1 MKSSGNRQPL
11 PSFLD
16 WLDPGDQQSGDLTA
30 LGQSG
35 VLDPVQFA
43 QNLKEL
49 GARPGGRFWIENE
62 QHLSRAIPFT
72 PDPDLAIKT
81 LNRLAGVSGIESFI
95 KCPEE
100 ICELLIVLGTSSFLS
115 DQLAHSPDL
124 ITWLFRESEA
134 EKSSV
139 EGVAEMTLP
148 PADQTGGKESLSC
161 ALNLIKHR
169 ELVRMCAR
177 ASLGYSSIE
186 EEFTALS
193 DLADRILDRV
203 VELVWPEE
211 TPLVT
216 IVALGKLGGR
226 ELNFSSDIDLIF
238 ALPLT
243 HSPNL
248 LSILP
253 AATQAVERVLDVL
266 TYYSPEGSL
275 YRVDLRLRPGGD
287 RAPLI
292 RSMSWME
299 SYYAGQGAP
308 WERQMLVKSR
318 ICAGDKEGGAT
329 LLNIL
334 KPFIYPAHSDRD
346 PGEEAHRLRRERRA
360 REGDSLAV
368 DHVKLAPGA
377 IRDVEFIIQVIQ
389 LLYGGRRPEIRD
401 PATLSGLEK
410 LNRTG
415 LIPDSEA
422 SDLRSAYLFF
432 RRFEHYLQMQEER
445 QTFILPASESQRRA
459 IARLMGYDDEE
470 EMLGTFNNHRE
481 RVLNSLNSLLPGIGE
496 EAEGQPV
503 ESLLNLTPA
512 GEEASRRLRERGFRK
527 PEQTH
532 RILLAAGS
540 GIRASGMNA
549 WASFVGLLPLLLE
562 SAVATGSPDRAIN
575 NLERILGRLGSP
587 GAYASLLA
595 REAPLRKALLTL
607 CASGGLLT
615 DLLLR
620 HPEHFERLF
629 SAGTAEASS
638 GRRERCRRLRHLRH
652 NAESSRALV
661 KDLESMRTRE
671 FLASGLA
678 YLMEEITLE
687 EMMRNLGILARDLIR
702 CFLGVHLDG
711 FVTPPRAGVFSLGTL
726 SAGYMTFSS
735 DADLLFVHQE
745 GSGADVQTLAAR
757 VAGLLSPP
765 GGPYP
770 VDMRLRPE
778 GRSAPTSVDT
788 EYLMTY
794 LKERASPWEAL
805 ALSRISP
812 FYGRKSLLNRAEN
825 VIEAWLEDFHLDS
838 DTMESLLKVRRSQEE
853 EVSREFGSLRED
865 EGAFDVKRSP
875 GSLADIEYLVLAL
888 TLDRWDRSKPR
899 SANIPNLI
907 PPLVADGA
915 LSIEEG
921 ELLSR
926 MYLKLRNIQVGLQLF
941 YGRDVTLLPTGWAEG
956 DHPLSM
962 EEITA
967 TSIRE
972 EAARIRAIF
981 DSTFTVSRR

>member
-1 MKSSGNRQPL
+1 MRSSGNRPPL
-11 PSFLD
+11 PSLLD
-16 WLDPGDQQSGDLTA
+16 WLDPGDQPSGDLTA
-30 LGQSG
+30 LSQSG
-35 VLDPVQFA
+35 VLAPVQFA
-43 QNLKEL
+43 ENLKEL
-49 GARPGGRFWIENE
+49 GARPNGRFWIENE
-62 QHLSRAIPFT
+62 QYLSRAIPFT
-72 PDPDLAIKT
+72 PDPDLAIKS
-81 LNRLAGVSGIESFI
+81 LNRITGESEVESLI
-95 KCPEE
+95 KGPEE

-115 DQLAHSPDL
+115 DQLAHSPNL
-124 ITWLFRESEA
+124 ISWLFRESEA
-134 EKSSV
+134 EKSSI
-139 EGVAEMTLP
+139 EGVSEITLP
-148 PADQTGGKESLSC
+148 PTDRTGWKESLSGE
-161 ALNLIKHR
+161 LNLIKRR

-193 DLADRILDRV
+193 DLADRILERTI
-203 VELVWPEE
+203 ELVWPEK
-211 TPLVT
+211 TPLPT
-216 IVALGKLGGR
+216 IMALGKLGGR

-243 HSPNL
+243 DSPDL

-253 AATQAVERVLDVL
+253 AATQAVEKVVDAL
-266 TYYSPEGSL
+266 TFYSPEGSL

-292 RSMSWME
+292 RSMRWME
-299 SYYAGQGAP
+299 SYYAAQGAP

-318 ICAGDKEGGAT
+318 ICAGDIEGGSI
-329 LLNIL
+329 LLSIL
-334 KPFIYPAHSDRD
+334 QPFIYPTHSDRD

-377 IRDVEFIIQVIQ
+377 IRDVEFVIQVIQ

-415 LIPDSEA
+415 LIPDREA

-445 QTFILPASESQRRA
+445 QTFTLPESESQRRA
-459 IARLMGYDDEE
+459 IARLMGFDDEE
-470 EMLGTFNNHRE
+470 GMLGTYNSHRE
-481 RVLNSLNSLLPGIGE
+481 RVLNTLNTLLPGIGD
-496 EAEGQPV
+496 EAAGQPV

-512 GEEASRRLRERGFRK
+512 GEEATRRLRERGFSQ

-540 GIRASGMNA
+540 GIRASGRNA

-562 SAVATGSPDRAIN
+562 DAVATGSPDRAIN
-575 NLERILGRLGSP
+575 NLEAILRRLGSP
-587 GAYASLLA
+587 GAYAGLLA

-629 SAGTAEASS
+629 SAGAAEAST

-652 NAESSRALV
+652 SAESGRALV

-687 EMMRNLGILARDLIR
+687 EMLRNLGSLARDLIR
-702 CFLGVHLDG
+702 CFMGVHLDG

-726 SAGYMTFSS
+726 SAGYMTFAS
-735 DADLLFVHQE
+735 DADLLFVHEE
-745 GSGADVQTLAAR
+745 GSGADIQTLAAR

-778 GRSAPTSVDT
+778 GRSAPTSVDA
-788 EYLMTY
+788 EYLRVY

-825 VIEAWLEDFHLDS
+825 VIEAWIENFRLDS
-838 DTMESLLKVRRSQEE
+838 DTLESLHKVRRSQEE

-865 EGAFDVKRSP
+865 DGAFDVKRSP
-875 GSLADIEYLVLAL
+875 GSLADIEYLVLGL

-899 SANIPNLI
+899 SANIPDLI
-907 PPLVADGA
+907 PSLVADGT
-915 LSIEEG
+915 LSIDDG
-921 ELLSR
+921 KLLSG
-926 MYLKLRNIQVGLQLF
+926 MYLKLREIQVGLQLF
-941 YGRDVTLLPTGWAEG
+941 YGRDVTLLPTSWAEG
-956 DHPLSM
+956 DHPLSLKG
-962 EEITA
+962 ITA
-967 TSIRE
+967 AAIRE
-972 EAARIRAIF
+972 DTARIRAIYE
-981 DSTFTVSRR
+981 SMFTVSRQ